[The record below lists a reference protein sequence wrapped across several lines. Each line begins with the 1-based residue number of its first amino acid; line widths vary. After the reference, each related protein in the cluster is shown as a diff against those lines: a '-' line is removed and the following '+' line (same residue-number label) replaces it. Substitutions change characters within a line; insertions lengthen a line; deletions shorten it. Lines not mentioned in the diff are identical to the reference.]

1 MQHIYIQEILN
12 INIPKIN
19 NFQYFDLFP
28 VLCHPFKKYRQL
40 ILDWDL

>member
-1 MQHIYIQEILN
+1 MQHIYIQVILN
-12 INIPKIN
+12 FSIHEIN
-19 NFQYFDLFP
+19 NFQNFDLFP